1 MKNIFVTGGSGY
13 IGSHIVIELV
23 KSGYKPIIIDNFSN
37 SHFDT
42 IEKLKYLT
50 KKKIIYYKIDLNN
63 KKKLNLIF
71 KKYSCH
77 AVIHCAGYKVVSESI
92 KKPINYF
99 ENNIGSTLAL
109 LHCMEQNSVFNLIFS
124 SSAAVYDNGQSLPL
138 KENGKTGSTKNPYG
152 TSKYIIER
160 MLIDLANYDKRWS
173 VTIARYFNP
182 ISNHFTGLLKENPKN
197 IPNNLIPVIINV
209 IKKKTAKL
217 SIFGK
222 NYKTKDG
229 TCIRDYI
236 HVMDLAKGHIQMLK
250 KSKIKKSLKIYNLG
264 CGHGFSVLEVL
275 KEFQIKT
282 GESIPYKFTNKRV
295 GDIAKS
301 YCSPKK
307 AFKELNWKAK
317 YDLKKAILDIKKTL

>member
-1 MKNIFVTGGSGY
+1 MKNIFVTGGAGY

-23 KSGYKPIIIDNFSN
+23 KSGYNPIIIDNFSN
-37 SHFDT
+37 SHYDV
-42 IEKLKYLT
+42 IEKLRILT

-71 KKYSCH
+71 KKYSCY

-92 KKPINYF
+92 KKPIKYF

-229 TCIRDYI
+229 TCIRDFI

-264 CGHGFSVLEVL
+264 SGHGYSVLEIVKAFKKNL
-275 KEFQIKT
+275 TKK
-282 GESIPYKFTNKRV
+282 IPFKFIGKRK
-295 GDIAKS
+295 GDVAES
-301 YCSPKK
+301 YCCTDKTK
-307 AFKELNWKAK
+307 KELNWKTEYTLDQAIS
-317 YDLKKAILDIKKTL
+317 DLKKII

>member
-1 MKNIFVTGGSGY
+1 MKNIFVTGGVGY

-37 SHFDT
+37 SHFDM
-42 IEKLKYLT
+42 IEKLEYLT
-50 KKKIIYYKIDLNN
+50 KKKIIYHKIDLKN

-77 AVIHCAGYKVVSESI
+77 AVIHCAGYKVISESI

-109 LHCMEQNSVFNLIFS
+109 LHCMEQNSIFNLIFS
-124 SSAAVYDNGQSLPL
+124 SSAAVYDDGQSLPL
-138 KENGKTGSTKNPYG
+138 KESGKTGSTKNPYG

-160 MLIDLANYDKRWS
+160 MLIDLATYNKRWS

-182 ISNHFTGLLKENPKN
+182 ISNHFTGYLKENSKN
-197 IPNNLIPVIINV
+197 LPNNLIPVILNV
-209 IKKKTAKL
+209 IKKKNLKL
-217 SIFGK
+217 NVFGN

-229 TCIRDYI
+229 TCVRDYI

-250 KSKIKKSLKIYNLG
+250 KRQIKKGLKIYNLG
-264 CGHGFSVLEVL
+264 SGHGFSVLEV
-275 KEFQIKT
+275 IKAFEKNSEKKIPFKFI
-282 GESIPYKFTNKRV
+282 GKRKGDVAESYCCTNK
-295 GDIAKS
+295 AK
-301 YCSPKK
+301 
-307 AFKELNWKAK
+307 KELNWKIEYTLDQAIS
-317 YDLKKAILDIKKTL
+317 DLKKII

>member
-1 MKNIFVTGGSGY
+1 MKNIFVTGGVGY

-37 SHFDT
+37 SHFDM
-42 IEKLKYLT
+42 IEKLDYLT
-50 KKKIIYYKIDLNN
+50 KKKIIYHKIDLKN

-77 AVIHCAGYKVVSESI
+77 AVIHCAGYKVISESI

-99 ENNIGSTLAL
+99 ENNIGATLAL

-124 SSAAVYDNGQSLPL
+124 SSAAVYDDGQSLPL
-138 KENGKTGSTKNPYG
+138 KESGKTGSTKNPYG

-160 MLIDLANYDKRWS
+160 MLIDLATYDKRWS

-182 ISNHFTGLLKENPKN
+182 ISNHFTGYLKENSKN
-197 IPNNLIPVIINV
+197 LPNNLIPVILNV
-209 IKKKTAKL
+209 IKKKNLKL
-217 SIFGK
+217 NVFGN

-229 TCIRDYI
+229 TCVRDYI

-250 KSKIKKSLKIYNLG
+250 KRQIKKGLKIYNLG
-264 CGHGFSVLEVL
+264 SGHGFSVLEV
-275 KEFQIKT
+275 IKAFEKNLEKKIPFKFI
-282 GESIPYKFTNKRV
+282 GKRKGDVAESYCCTNKV
-295 GDIAKS
+295 K
-301 YCSPKK
+301 
-307 AFKELNWKAK
+307 KELNWKIEYTLDQAIS
-317 YDLKKAILDIKKTL
+317 DLKKII